1 MSLFARPEYVSETQ
15 AFIQQLKA
23 HKPTLEAEQ
32 RAGRG
37 LLWDKTIDRQNQAEF
52 KAARV
57 PQKPYVYLSTG
68 SK

>member
-23 HKPTLEAEQ
+23 DKPTLEAEQ
-32 RAGRG
+32 RSGRG

-68 SK
+68 NK

>member
-52 KAARV
+52 QASRV

>member
-1 MSLFARPEYVSETQ
+1 MCLFARPEYVSETQ

-37 LLWDKTIDRQNQAEF
+37 LLWDKTIDRQNQADF

-68 SK
+68 NK

>member
-1 MSLFARPEYVSETQ
+1 MSLFARPEYVSEAQ

-23 HKPTLEAEQ
+23 DKPTLEAEQ
-32 RAGRG
+32 RSGRG
-37 LLWDKTIDRQNQAEF
+37 LLWDKTIDRQTQAEF
-52 KAARV
+52 QAARV

>member
-23 HKPTLEAEQ
+23 YKPTLEAEQ

-68 SK
+68 NK

>member
-15 AFIQQLKA
+15 AFIQQLKSD
-23 HKPTLEAEQ
+23 KPTLEAEQ
-32 RAGRG
+32 RSGRG

-68 SK
+68 NK

>member
-23 HKPTLEAEQ
+23 HKPSLEAEQ

-37 LLWDKTIDRQNQAEF
+37 LLWDKNIDRQNQAEF

-57 PQKPYVYLSTG
+57 PQKPYVYLSTD

>member
-23 HKPTLEAEQ
+23 YKPTLEAEQ

-37 LLWDKTIDRQNQAEF
+37 LLWDKTIDRQNQADF

-68 SK
+68 NK

>member
-23 HKPTLEAEQ
+23 HKPSLEAEQ

-37 LLWDKTIDRQNQAEF
+37 LLWDKTIDRQNQADF
-52 KAARV
+52 QAARV

>member
-23 HKPTLEAEQ
+23 DKPTLEAEQ
-32 RAGRG
+32 RSGRG

-68 SK
+68 CK

>member
-37 LLWDKTIDRQNQAEF
+37 LLWDKTIDRQNQADF

-68 SK
+68 NK